1 MLESM
6 RQNSKPTTPMCR
18 SWRRRQM
25 SWKEL
30 FPHARIINDPK
41 KLAELNVE
49 IEKCK
54 LGGSKPIS
62 SLTRSLGL
70 CRNM

>member
-1 MLESM
+1 
-6 RQNSKPTTPMCR
+6 
-18 SWRRRQM
+18 M